1 MDKIAIIGLGLI
13 GGSIGMALRQT
24 NTPNLEIVGHDIEP
38 RTSRAAVKRGAVHRT
53 ALRLSEA
60 VEEANMVILAAPVL
74 AIRETLELIADLVSP
89 GCVVTDTGST
99 KEAIMTWAEE
109 YLPEEVSF
117 VGGHPMAGKET
128 SGIEA
133 ADPALFQGRRYVVIP
148 GRKASDEAVKAVLN
162 LVTALGARP
171 FFLDAFEHDSY
182 VAAVS
187 HLPMI
192 LSSALVTGT
201 TKSASWREIS
211 KLASTGFRDVSRLA
225 SGDPVMNLD
234 ICLTNRDG
242 LLYWIDEAVKELL
255 EYRRQI
261 SAATQKDG
269 AEEATD
275 QLAETFAR
283 AWQTREKWLSLY
295 ESGRDEEAE
304 GESLPSSG
312 EFMSDFFFG
321 SALKNRYKRMGSLFE
336 RQQEDPRRRRLRQ
349 PDRRDEE

>member
-38 RTSRAAVKRGAVHRT
+38 RTNRAAVKRGAVDRT

-74 AIRETLELIADLVSP
+74 GIRETLEVIADMLSP

-109 YLPEEVSF
+109 YLPDEVSF
-117 VGGHPMAGKET
+117 VGGHPMAGREA
-128 SGIEA
+128 SGIDA
-133 ADPALFQGRRYVVIP
+133 ADPDLFRGGRYVVIP

-182 VAAVS
+182 AAAVS
-187 HLPMI
+187 HMPMI

-201 TKSASWREIS
+201 AKSASWREIS
-211 KLASTGFRDVSRLA
+211 KLASTGFRDVTRLA
-225 SGDPVMNLD
+225 SGDPVMSLD

-242 LLYWIDEAVKELL
+242 LLYWIDETVKELL
-255 EYRRQI
+255 VYRKQI
-261 SAATQKDG
+261 SAATQKEG
-269 AEEATD
+269 TEEATD

-295 ESGRDEEAE
+295 ESGRDEEPE
-304 GESLPSSG
+304 GERLPTSG

-321 SALKNRYKRMGSLFE
+321 TALKNRYKRMGSLFE
-336 RQQEDPRRRRLRQ
+336 RQQDDPHRRRLRQ
-349 PDRRDEE
+349 PDRRD